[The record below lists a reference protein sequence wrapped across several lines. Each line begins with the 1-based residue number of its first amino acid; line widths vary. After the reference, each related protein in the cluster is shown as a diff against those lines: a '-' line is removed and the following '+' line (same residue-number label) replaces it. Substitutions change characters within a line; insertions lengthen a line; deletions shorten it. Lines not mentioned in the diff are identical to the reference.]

1 LTSLPIQVLE
11 MDPKLVTP
19 LLFAA
24 FVAFAIYRRV
34 RRNIGRQRVQ
44 PMRMR
49 SRIILFGVIGALVLA
64 VSARNVELFGATAA
78 GIAGGVALAWLGL
91 RHTQFEITEQG
102 SFYTPHTY
110 IGLFVSAL
118 LLGRIAY
125 RFMIVY
131 PAMQA
136 AQQVNANPFA
146 AYQKSPLTLAIF
158 GIVIGYYIAY
168 YAGVLMRSATPV
180 APANG

>member
-1 LTSLPIQVLE
+1 

-64 VSARNVELFGATAA
+64 VSARNVEDTSGSSNQPRVLNADA
-78 GIAGGVALAWLGL
+78 G
-91 RHTQFEITEQG
+91 R
-102 SFYTPHTY
+102 
-110 IGLFVSAL
+110 
-118 LLGRIAY
+118 R
-125 RFMIVY
+125 
-131 PAMQA
+131 
-136 AQQVNANPFA
+136 
-146 AYQKSPLTLAIF
+146 
-158 GIVIGYYIAY
+158 
-168 YAGVLMRSATPV
+168 
-180 APANG
+180 